1 MTAIDT
7 TTDITAGRGPSAAR
21 HRRFWLAVAAVMVA
35 TLGLALITVGVMT
48 DQPGLILVAST
59 SLLAGGASVASA
71 YSVHR
76 RSQR

>member
-7 TTDITAGRGPSAAR
+7 ATDSTAGRG
-21 HRRFWLAVAAVMVA
+21 
-35 TLGLALITVGVMT
+35 
-48 DQPGLILVAST
+48 VAST

-76 RSQR
+76 RSLR